1 METLL
6 RDSGKGETELK
17 AEIAKIKADNRSLKV
32 CLCKGVA
39 NKQSEYNELL
49 SKSRTKGLR
58 AKDTGDVHSPG
69 PRAIATSAAT
79 TATSTNASPS
89 QGSNTPGTDKRWLL
103 RFQELET
110 RLKAEQEGRAL
121 DQKGAKL
128 RLDEVRKENAELK
141 GEIGKD
147 KDGMSVGSMSAS
159 VKSSKEN
166 LKGREPGNG
175 SA

>member
-1 METLL
+1 M
-6 RDSGKGETELK
+6 
-17 AEIAKIKADNRSLKV
+17 
-32 CLCKGVA
+32 
-39 NKQSEYNELL
+39 QSEYNELL
-49 SKSRTKGLR
+49 SKSRTKGFR
-58 AKDTGDVHSPG
+58 EKDTRDTPPPG
-69 PRAIATSAAT
+69 PRSVAISAAAT
-79 TATSTNASPS
+79 TTSTNASPS
-89 QGSNTPGTDKRWLL
+89 QGSSPPGADKRWLL

-141 GEIGKD
+141 SEITKE
-147 KDGMSVGSMSAS
+147 KDGTSAGSMTTS

-166 LKGREPGNG
+166 LKGREAGNG

>member
-1 METLL
+1 LT
-6 RDSGKGETELK
+6 
-17 AEIAKIKADNRSLKV
+17 
-32 CLCKGVA
+32 

-58 AKDTGDVHSPG
+58 EKDIRDTPSPG
-69 PRAIATSAAT
+69 PRTVATTSAAAN
-79 TATSTNASPS
+79 ATSTNASPS
-89 QGSNTPGTDKRWLL
+89 NASPSQGGSAPGADKRWLL

-141 GEIGKD
+141 SEIGKE
-147 KDGMSVGSMSAS
+147 KDGTSVRSMTS
-159 VKSSKEN
+159 VNSSKEN
-166 LKGREPGNG
+166 LKARETGNG